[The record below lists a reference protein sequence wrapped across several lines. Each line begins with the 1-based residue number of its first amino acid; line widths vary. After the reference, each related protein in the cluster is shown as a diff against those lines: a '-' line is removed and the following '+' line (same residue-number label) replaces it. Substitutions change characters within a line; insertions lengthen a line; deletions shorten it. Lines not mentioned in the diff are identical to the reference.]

1 MFRISKEARLKKD
14 ILEYLDNQ
22 SDSLFFNEM
31 LLAFPEISMSTLQK
45 KCHEL
50 NEVIQATY
58 SDGSVQL
65 IINKRTGIRLLRHSN
80 NLEKVIENLITEEL
94 PYQLAKRF
102 IYANS
107 IDSKVL
113 CEELNISFSQLRRK
127 TNLINNSINRYDLH
141 MTVSHQIKIFGS
153 ELMRRANLIF
163 ALSTTHRNF
172 STIAWIENPDR
183 YIKQGQL
190 ILNYL
195 NITPNNSLIQSFAL
209 LTFVNECAIN
219 NNRQIIFHN
228 DLHHLIDNTNFPK
241 KPGFLVNWE
250 DNDWCFFILM
260 IYSSASSDYK
270 LDFAPDFYALIA
282 NDSSIRR
289 WFSIFNQHFPALNQ
303 QQKTTVLDELI
314 RGYVTD
320 QLLNIDYMF
329 WDVHLNETVNTMNH
343 YYPVF
348 YQKFLRFWTALS
360 DNSAAPLSEYMRLR
374 YLFISQLVF
383 PLETFIPTV
392 QVYMDSNLMLV
403 MEALVQSRIKM
414 FFRNSF
420 DVQFTDNI
428 KDANFILTT
437 SNYYIYTKE
446 DRQKV
451 ILFEPP
457 LSDNDLTYM
466 HGCFSSLFH

>member
-22 SDSLFFNEM
+22 SDSLFFNEV

-50 NEVIQATY
+50 NEVIQTTY
-58 SDGSVQL
+58 PDGSVQL

-80 NLEKVIENLITEEL
+80 NLEKVMENLITEEL
-94 PYQLAKRF
+94 PYQLARRF
-102 IYANS
+102 IYTNS
-107 IDSKVL
+107 IDSDKL

-172 STIAWIENPDR
+172 STIPWIENPDR

-190 ILNYL
+190 ILDYL
-195 NITPNNSLIQSFAL
+195 NIAQNNSLTQSFAL

-219 NNRQIIFHN
+219 NNRQIIFRH
-228 DLHHLIDNTNFPK
+228 DLHHLIDNTNFPQ
-241 KPGFLVNWE
+241 KPDFLVNWE
-250 DNDWCFFILM
+250 DNDWYFFILM
-260 IYSSASSDYK
+260 IYSAASSDYK
-270 LDFAPDFYALIA
+270 LDFSPDFYSVITS
-282 NDSSIRR
+282 DSSITR
-289 WFSIFNQHFPALNQ
+289 WFSIFNQHFSALNP

-329 WDVHLNETVNTMNH
+329 WDVHLHETVNNINL

-348 YQKFLRFWTALS
+348 YKKFLHFWNDLANNLAS
-360 DNSAAPLSEYMRLR
+360 PLSEYMRLR
-374 YLFISQLVF
+374 HLFIVQHVF

-403 MEALVQSRIKM
+403 MEALVENRIKM

-420 DVQFTDNI
+420 DVQFIDNM
-428 KDANFILTT
+428 KEADFILTT
-437 SNYYIYTKE
+437 SNYYTYRKE
-446 DRQKV
+446 DKNKI

-457 LSDNDLTYM
+457 LSDNDLTFM
-466 HGCFSSLFH
+466 HGRFSTLFH